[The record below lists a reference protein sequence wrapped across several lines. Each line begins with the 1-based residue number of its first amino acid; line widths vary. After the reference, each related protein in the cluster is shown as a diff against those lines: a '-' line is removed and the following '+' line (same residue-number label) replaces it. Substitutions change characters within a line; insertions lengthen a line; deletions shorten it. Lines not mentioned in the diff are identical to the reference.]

1 VITNLVSAVPLVGVS
16 IVEWLWGGFSVDNAT
31 LNRFF
36 SFHYLFPFLIAGL
49 TIAHLTLLHQT
60 GNNNPLGVDTTTDK
74 MPFYPYCYVKD
85 LFIFLSF
92 AVFFSVMVFFYPNT
106 LGHPDNYIPA
116 NPLVTPAHIVPEW
129 YLLPFYAIL
138 RSIPDKLGG
147 VLAMGAA
154 ILIML
159 TIPFTNSS
167 EIRSSYFRPIY
178 TKIFWFFAADCL
190 ILMWIGQNVVE
201 SPYVEIGQVATVIY
215 FAYFIIV
222 IPFFGHFE
230 RYLLRMKV

>member
-1 VITNLVSAVPLVGVS
+1 MLTAFLGYVLPWGQMSLWGATVITNLVSAVPLVGTS

-49 TIAHLTLLHQT
+49 TISHLTLLHQT

-116 NPLVTPAHIVPEW
+116 NPLVTPAHIVP
-129 YLLPFYAIL
+129 
-138 RSIPDKLGG
+138 GG
-147 VLAMGAA
+147 IYYHFMQSYVQF
-154 ILIML
+154 LI
-159 TIPFTNSS
+159 N
-167 EIRSSYFRPIY
+167 
-178 TKIFWFFAADCL
+178 
-190 ILMWIGQNVVE
+190 
-201 SPYVEIGQVATVIY
+201 
-215 FAYFIIV
+215 
-222 IPFFGHFE
+222 
-230 RYLLRMKV
+230 